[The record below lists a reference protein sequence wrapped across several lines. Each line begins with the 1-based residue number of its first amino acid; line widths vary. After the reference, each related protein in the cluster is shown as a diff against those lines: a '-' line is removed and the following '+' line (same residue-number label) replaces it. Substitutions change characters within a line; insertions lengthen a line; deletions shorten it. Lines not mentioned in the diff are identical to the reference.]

1 MKQPQTFQPVDK
13 ALADA
18 GNAPSHFIVRY
29 GDTLN
34 HLDDPTYW
42 QAHFASPAATLYDTR
57 ALGARH
63 RFYDWTTKAGSTE
76 IKATYRQPDRRAAV
90 RESRSHAYENHGNN
104 EQICNLYETGH
115 RNQHGTALHIKALH
129 DCAVSS
135 TIHAILTHKPDD
147 EVHAFNENPAAGER
161 NNERHARNVANAIFP
176 LKDGERVIADSYNDN
191 WRLAREAVRGVH
203 LRLKLDGQ
211 RGEPAFRLA
220 MTDAEFKAAFCT
232 PVRPVGAA
240 ELRTPNYHAGT
251 PITLHLSNIDIKPG
265 AGVCKLQQKVGSQ
278 WLPLPVSDSDRSQI
292 VISESAPWTPPPEL
306 EIIVRAECTGFVGI
320 NDVAVPTFYSNE
332 VSIQRQATPPGGN
345 G

>member
-1 MKQPQTFQPVDK
+1 MKQPQTFRPIDRATTTAAA
-13 ALADA
+13 ALAIFAARWEDEIQFHSSELWA
-18 GNAPSHFIVRY
+18 PHFNATGYSIY
-29 GDTLN
+29 DIAAIGDK
-34 HLDDPTYW
+34 
-42 QAHFASPAATLYDTR
+42 
-57 ALGARH
+57 H
-63 RFYDWTTKAGSTE
+63 RFYDWTRDGE
-76 IKATYRQPDRRAAV
+76 NIVATYRQPDRRAAV

-191 WRLAREAVRGVH
+191 WRLAREAVKGVH

-332 VSIQRQATPPGGN
+332 VSLQRQATPPAN